1 MISQLHIDNICL
13 TYFVLLFSDI
23 LFFNA
28 LQCLFLSP
36 TIHMPNVGN
45 KMLAWALAVRA
56 CWQKSGG
63 RKKIVRARRLGGCC
77 EIVSSSNKVSPRQL
91 PKTELN
97 KENSSRYIKVDG
109 GRLEGQQRSAGSWRN
124 SVLQGRAEQLHQL
137 VI

>member
-1 MISQLHIDNICL
+1 MFNIFPSSLQLH
-13 TYFVLLFSDI
+13 T
-23 LFFNA
+23 FFYA

-36 TIHMPNVGN
+36 TIHIPNVGN
-45 KMLAWALAVRA
+45 KMLAWALAVRT

-63 RKKIVRARRLGGCC
+63 RRKIVRARRLGGCC
-77 EIVSSSNKVSPRQL
+77 EIVSSSNIRGHNHKVSPRQL

-109 GRLEGQQRSAGSWRN
+109 GRSGDQLRNAGSWKN
-124 SVLQGRAEQLHQL
+124 SVLQGRAGQLHRL